1 MLSSNPEGLL
11 LIGHGTR
18 DDVGTR
24 QFFELASEVARLAES
39 KGPLTWASGERSSG
53 DDRAQAVI
61 VEPCLLELQPPTIED
76 GWKKLV
82 AAGVSHI
89 HVSPLLLFS
98 AGHAKQDIPD
108 AIAGLAVQS
117 PNVTFDFARPL
128 SRHPGVV
135 DLAVRRVS
143 AELEQLDEDRSTVVL
158 MVGRGSYDPCARSD
172 MFFLSEVVHRRLT
185 LGNGKRRLE
194 SVETAFYAMAQPRLT
209 DVLQRVAEKR
219 EVDQIVVYPHLLFE
233 GRLNQAIHQQVRD
246 VAVSFPATKF
256 RVAAYL
262 GPEEAIASGVW
273 DRAIGACATQSV
285 G

>member
-1 MLSSNPEGLL
+1 MLSSNPSGLL

-18 DDVGTR
+18 DEVGTR
-24 QFFELASEVARLAES
+24 QFFELAFQVARLAEC
-39 KGPLTWASGERSSG
+39 KGVSTWANLKRSSSGE
-53 DDRAQAVI
+53 QQPPII

-76 GWKKLV
+76 GWNKLV
-82 AAGVSHI
+82 DAGVSHI

-108 AIAGLAVQS
+108 AIASLTVHWPS
-117 PNVTFDFARPL
+117 VTFDFARPL

-158 MVGRGSYDPCARSD
+158 MVGRGSNDPCARSD
-172 MFFLSEVVHRRLT
+172 MYFLSEVVHRRLT
-185 LGNGKRRLE
+185 LGNGNRRLK

-209 DVLQRVAEKR
+209 DVLLRIAGNR
-219 EVDQIVVYPHLLFE
+219 DVDQIVVYPHLLFE
-233 GRLNQAIHQQVRD
+233 GRLNQAIHEQVRD
-246 VAVSFPATKF
+246 VEARFPAKKF
-256 RVAAYL
+256 RVAMYL

-273 DRAIGACATQSV
+273 DRAVGANAT
-285 G
+285 